1 MAGRIRVGTSSWA
14 DPGFVKEWYPPKLPA
29 GQRLG
34 WYAERFDTVELNASF
49 YAVPERDTVRRW
61 VDKTPDGFTFDVKLH
76 RLLSR
81 HSAGVDSLP
90 PSLRERARTTQ
101 RGRVLLDEGLEE
113 ALIGELLDAIE
124 PLETAGKLGS
134 LLLQTTPA
142 FKPRKPAED
151 GGDDLGA
158 TEAEPP
164 SANRLVELEPLVA
177 AVAPRKLALE
187 LRNRHWVEGEQLA
200 ETLAWCSEHE
210 VAFVCVDAPPGDHF
224 SIMPAVDAVTRDDL
238 AYVRLHGRDTHGYL
252 TGKSVAERFGW
263 VYGDEELEEVAGRV
277 RGLAEQA
284 GEVHVLFN
292 NNRDDDAPSAA
303 RRFRALLGQDP
314 GPPPD
319 DGQLKLA

>member
-1 MAGRIRVGTSSWA
+1 MAGRILVGTSSWA
-14 DPGFVKEWYPPKLPA
+14 DPGFIKQWYPPKLPA

-34 WYAERFDTVELNASF
+34 WYAERFEAVELNASF
-49 YAVPERDTVRRW
+49 YAVPERDTVQRW
-61 VDKTPDGFTFDVKLH
+61 VEVTPDGFTFDVKLH

-81 HSAGVDSLP
+81 HSAGPDSLP
-90 PSLRERARTTQ
+90 PSLRERARTTP
-101 RGRVLLDEGLEE
+101 RGRAVLDEELEL
-113 ALIGELLDAIE
+113 ALAEELLDAIE
-124 PLETAGKLGS
+124 PLESAGKLGA

-142 FKPRKPAED
+142 FKPERPSSDREPDPED
-151 GGDDLGA
+151 RS
-158 TEAEPP
+158 

-177 AVAPRKLALE
+177 AISPRKLALE
-187 LRNRHWVEGEQLA
+187 LRNRHWVEGEQLS
-200 ETLAWCSEHE
+200 ETLAWCSEQG

-277 RGLAEQA
+277 HALADQA
-284 GEVHVLFN
+284 TEVHVLFN

-319 DGQLKLA
+319 DGQLKLS

>member
-1 MAGRIRVGTSSWA
+1 MAGRIVVGTSSWA

-34 WYAERFDTVELNASF
+34 WYAERFEAVELNASF

-61 VDKTPDGFTFDVKLH
+61 VEVTPDGFTFDVKLH

-81 HSAGVDSLP
+81 HSAGLDSLP
-90 PSLRERARTTQ
+90 PSLRERARTTP
-101 RGRVLLDEGLEE
+101 RGRVVLDEGLEE

-124 PLETAGKLGS
+124 PLESAGKLGA

-142 FKPRKPAED
+142 FKPRAAS
-151 GGDDLGA
+151 LA
-158 TEAEPP
+158 
-164 SANRLVELEPLVA
+164 ELEPLVSA
-177 AVAPRKLALE
+177 IAPRRLALE
-187 LRNRHWVEGEQLA
+187 LRNRHWVEGEQLS
-200 ETLAWCSEHE
+200 ETLAWCSEHD

-238 AYVRLHGRDTHGYL
+238 AYLRLHGRDTQGYIS
-252 TGKSVAERFGW
+252 GKSVAERFGW
-263 VYGDEELEEVAGRV
+263 VYGDGELEEVAGRV
-277 RGLAEQA
+277 RHLADQA

-319 DGQLKLA
+319 DGQLRLS